1 MTRIGAGWL
10 KPDKN
15 NEFFISVKLDEA
27 ILPLTITNGKM
38 LTITPN
44 KTKQEE
50 NHPDYYVEI
59 FVPKKKEEQKT
70 EEKKVEKNNTGFPV

>member
-15 NEFFISVKLDEA
+15 KELFISIKLDEG
-27 ILPLTITNGKM
+27 ILPLTITNEKM
-38 LTITPN
+38 LTISPN

-50 NHPDYYVEI
+50 IQPDYYIEI

-70 EEKKVEKNNTGFPV
+70 EKKVEKNNTGFPV